1 MLRTIDH
8 VVLPVST
15 LEAAAPF
22 ERIGISLTPSL
33 RHAGQGTENRV
44 FFTGSAAGEFY
55 VELLRAF
62 DKTAAVAAMGEQFAP
77 PADGTPGLQRVVFAC
92 EDIDGVRVRLESAG
106 IGVGERTVSRDD
118 GTVIG
123 RVLQPKTNAAG
134 CSFGLIDYAE
144 PPEVRLQRHGA
155 AGLYQHAFPLKRLDH
170 LAVIVHDLA
179 KVTSFW
185 TDVLGVP
192 VFGEVPRPGSLIRQM
207 KVGDAVLELIGP
219 TEPNSPMLERPQ
231 GVASMCAFEVT
242 DMGKAIDL
250 ARAAGFTCPDAAPG
264 PLPGTRVTTI
274 PGAELAG
281 LGLQLLEYV

>member
-8 VVLPVST
+8 VVLPVPA
-15 LEAAAPF
+15 LEAASAF
-22 ERIGISLTPSL
+22 ERIGISLTPPL

-44 FFTGSAAGEFY
+44 FFTASAEGEFY
-55 VELLRAF
+55 VELLTAF
-62 DKTAAVAAMGEQFAP
+62 DRAAAVTAMGEAFAP
-77 PADGTPGLQRVVFAC
+77 PADGAPGLQRVVLAC

-106 IGVGERTVSRDD
+106 IDVGERTVSRDD

-123 RVLQPKTNAAG
+123 RVLMPKTNAAG

-155 AGLYQHAFPLKRLDH
+155 AGLYTHTFPLKRLDH

-219 TEPNSPMLERPQ
+219 TEPGSPMLERPE
-231 GVASMCAFEVT
+231 ALISMCAYEVT
-242 DMGKAIDL
+242 DMGKAIAQ

-274 PGAELAG
+274 PGGELAG
-281 LGLQLLEYV
+281 MGLQLLEYV

>member
-8 VVLPVST
+8 VVLPVPT
-15 LEAAAPF
+15 LESAAPF
-22 ERIGISLTPSL
+22 ARLGISLTPAL

-44 FFTGSAAGEFY
+44 FFTGSPGGEFY
-55 VELLRAF
+55 VELLSAF
-62 DKTAAVAAMGEQFAP
+62 DRPAAAAAMRKNLVP
-77 PADGTPGLQRVVFAC
+77 PAEGTPGLQRVVFAC
-92 EDIDGVRVRLESAG
+92 DDIDGVRVRLESAG
-106 IGVGERTVSRDD
+106 IEVQEQTVSRDD

-123 RVLQPKTNAAG
+123 RVLRPATGGAG
-134 CSFGLIDYAE
+134 CSFGVIDYAE

-155 AGLYQHAFPLKRLDH
+155 AGLYDHAFPLKRLDH

-179 KVTSFW
+179 AVTSFW

-219 TEPNSPMLERPQ
+219 TEPNSPMLERPE
-231 GVASMCAFEVT
+231 ALISMCAYEVR
-242 DMGKAIDL
+242 DMGEAIRQ
-250 ARAAGFTCPDAAPG
+250 ARAAGFTCPDAGPG

-274 PGAELAG
+274 PGTELAG
-281 LGLQLLEYV
+281 MGLQLLEYV

>member
-15 LEAAAPF
+15 LDSAAPF
-22 ERIGISLTPSL
+22 ERLGISLTPSL

-44 FFTGSAAGEFY
+44 FFTGSPGGEFY
-55 VELLRAF
+55 VELLSAF
-62 DKTAAVAAMGEQFAP
+62 DRAAAVASMGEEVAP

-106 IGVGERTVSRDD
+106 IDVRERTVSRDD

-123 RVLQPKTNAAG
+123 RVLMPKTNAAG

-219 TEPNSPMLERPQ
+219 TEPGSPMLERPESLI
-231 GVASMCAFEVT
+231 SMCAYEVA
-242 DMGKAIDL
+242 DMGRAVDL
-250 ARAAGFTCPDAAPG
+250 ARATGFTCPDAAPG

-274 PGAELAG
+274 PGTELAG
-281 LGLQLLEYV
+281 MGLQLLEYV